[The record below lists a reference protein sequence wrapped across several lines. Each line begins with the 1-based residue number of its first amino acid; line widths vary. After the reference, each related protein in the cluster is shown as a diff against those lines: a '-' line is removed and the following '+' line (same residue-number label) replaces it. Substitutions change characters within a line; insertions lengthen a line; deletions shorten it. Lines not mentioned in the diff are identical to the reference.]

1 MIPRKARR
9 RALLLGAAAGA
20 VPLGA
25 APGGGARAQGE
36 EYPAR
41 PVRII
46 VPFPPGQAADTVVRI
61 VADELSR
68 RWPQRVLVENRGGAA
83 GVPGVEAGARAAP
96 DGHTLTNGTSGTF
109 GVNPGV
115 LPRLPYDP
123 ERDFAAITNLTVGP
137 LIVICHPSFP
147 ARTVGDLAEAARA
160 RPGAIDVATAG
171 PATAKHMS
179 VELLQLRTGLRFN
192 VVHYR
197 GSGPAVTDLVA
208 GNVPVMCDSIP
219 SALPHLRAGR
229 ARALALT
236 GARRV
241 PQLPEVPTLAET
253 IAPGYESGGWIGLAA
268 AGRDAAGDRA
278 QGQRRRGG
286 HPARA
291 RGGGA
296 AGRDGRLPGPP
307 DPGAVRRLHP
317 ERDRQVAR
325 GGAPGQRPARR
336 VRRRPDIVRNKGSGL
351 AMADHID
358 QP

>member
-1 MIPRKARR
+1 MTPRMTRR
-9 RALLLGAAAGA
+9 RALLMTAAGS
-20 VPLGA
+20 VTPLA
-25 APGGGARAQGE
+25 RPGVGHAQGE
-36 EYPAR
+36 AYPAR

-96 DGHTLTNGTSGTF
+96 DGYTLTNGTSGTF

-137 LIVICHPSFP
+137 LIVICHPAFP
-147 ARTVGDLAEAARA
+147 AQTMQELAEVVRA
-160 RPGAIDVATAG
+160 RPGAVDIATAG
-171 PATAKHMS
+171 PATSQHMS
-179 VELLQLRTGLRFN
+179 IELLQLRTGLRFN

-219 SALPHLRAGR
+219 SALPHLRSGR

-236 GARRV
+236 GSRRV

-253 IAPGYESGGWIGLAA
+253 VSPGYESGGWIGLAA
-268 AGRDAAGDRA
+268 PAATP
-278 QGQRRRGG
+278 
-286 HPARA
+286 PAIVRKINA
-291 RGGGA
+291 DVVAILREPSVANRLAEMGA
-296 AGRDGRLPGPP
+296 YP
-307 DPGAVRRLHP
+307 DPGTP
-317 ERDRQVAR
+317 EQFAAFIRSEIAKWREVAR
-325 GGAPGQRPARR
+325 LAN
-336 VRRRPDIVRNKGSGL
+336 VRLEG
-351 AMADHID
+351 
-358 QP
+358 

>member
-1 MIPRKARR
+1 MLPAALASQPRNARDGSREPRSRPVHVSRCPPDTRRGAPILLSCRRLAPARGRDGGGAAPMIPRKARR

-25 APGGGARAQGE
+25 APGG
-36 EYPAR
+36 
-41 PVRII
+41 
-46 VPFPPGQAADTVVRI
+46 
-61 VADELSR
+61 
-68 RWPQRVLVENRGGAA
+68 
-83 GVPGVEAGARAAP
+83 GARAAP

-123 ERDFAAITNLTVGP
+123 ERDFAAITNLTVGS

-219 SALPHLRAGR
+219 SALPHLRSGR

-253 IAPGYESGGWIGLAA
+253 LSPGYEAVGWIGLAA
-268 AGRDAAGDRA
+268 PAATP
-278 QGQRRRGG
+278 
-286 HPARA
+286 PA
-291 RGGGA
+291 
-296 AGRDGRLPGPP
+296 
-307 DPGAVRRLHP
+307 
-317 ERDRQVAR
+317 
-325 GGAPGQRPARR
+325 
-336 VRRRPDIVRNKGSGL
+336 IVRKVN
-351 AMADHID
+351 ADVVAILRE
-358 QP
+358 PAVATRLSEMG